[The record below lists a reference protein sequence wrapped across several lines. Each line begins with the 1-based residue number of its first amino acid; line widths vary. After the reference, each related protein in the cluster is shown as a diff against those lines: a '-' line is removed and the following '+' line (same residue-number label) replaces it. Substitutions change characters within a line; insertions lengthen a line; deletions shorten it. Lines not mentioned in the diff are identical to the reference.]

1 MFNSKTLNYFI
12 KIFSF
17 LPKSR
22 RKEFFTLIPIAL
34 ISGVSEIFV
43 LAIVSRLFNFL
54 SNQPRDEVPFLSDL
68 FDFEP
73 K

>member
-1 MFNSKTLNYFI
+1 MLNSKTLNYFI

-22 RKEFFTLIPIAL
+22 RKEFFALIPIAL

-54 SNQPRDEVPFLSDL
+54 SNQPRDSVPF
-68 FDFEP
+68 
-73 K
+73 